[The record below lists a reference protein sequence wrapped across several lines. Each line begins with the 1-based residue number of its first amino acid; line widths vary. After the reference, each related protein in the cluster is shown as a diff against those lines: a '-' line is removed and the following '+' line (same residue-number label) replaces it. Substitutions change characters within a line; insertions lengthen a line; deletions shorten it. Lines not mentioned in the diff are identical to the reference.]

1 MKKILGILLAALLAG
16 CVPARKGHYKIEV
29 KHPDGSVQT
38 WTADEYPFSIPDKKD
53 PRFFF
58 KDANGETIVI
68 HNRPGVEMKVS
79 ER

>member
-1 MKKILGILLAALLAG
+1 MRTILGILLVVLLVG
-16 CVPARKGHYKIEV
+16 CVPPRKGHYKIEV
-29 KHPDGSVQT
+29 KNPDGTVQT

-58 KDANGETIVI
+58 HDANGETIVI
-68 HNRPGVEMKVS
+68 HQKPGIEMKVS